1 MSNIVRHYLFFLVLL
16 FFAFPPLAGGFASAQ
31 ADPKLQVPETL
42 DDAKEGVLN
51 VSDKIMAAIPGVI
64 SGIWEREVVPVWKSM
79 WNWVQEEVWQ
89 RRVQPALET
98 LIDKVMEFFG
108 KEVEKRKPLI
118 EQEFE
123 QEKQELK
130 QDIENYGKDAGKG
143 LWARFLGLFSEE

>member
-1 MSNIVRHYLFFLVLL
+1 MLNVVRHLIFLFILVI
-16 FFAFPPLAGGFASAQ
+16 FVSPVFVSAQ
-31 ADPKLQVPETL
+31 TDPKLQVPDTL
-42 DDAKEGVLN
+42 DEAKQGVLN
-51 VSDKIMAAIPGVI
+51 VGDKIIAAIPKAIGN
-64 SGIWEREVVPVWKSM
+64 IWESEVVPVWKSM

-89 RRVQPALET
+89 KRVKPALET
-98 LIDKVMEFFG
+98 LVDKVMEFLG

-130 QDIENYGKDAGKG
+130 QDIKTYGKDAGKG

>member
-1 MSNIVRHYLFFLVLL
+1 MRHLIFLFILATFT
-16 FFAFPPLAGGFASAQ
+16 FSPPAGGFASAQ

-51 VSDKIMAAIPGVI
+51 VSDKIIAAIPGVI
-64 SGIWEREVVPVWKSM
+64 SGIWEREVVPVWKTM
-79 WNWVQEEVWQ
+79 WSWVKEEIWQ
-89 RRVQPALET
+89 KRVQPALET
-98 LIDKVMEFFG
+98 LWDKIMEFFG